1 MAESVEGQFS
11 VTLDKTEW
19 GRGRGGASG
28 GALPMAGLSSGKEGG
43 ILKIFQTEDNRYII
57 EHVALSVMMK

>member
-19 GRGRGGASG
+19 GRGGRGVGLVVERSPWPVCPVVRRGGR
-28 GALPMAGLSSGKEGG
+28 
-43 ILKIFQTEDNRYII
+43 NI
-57 EHVALSVMMK
+57 ENFPN